1 MTDPVDELF
10 GLPPEDFV
18 AARDALAKSVPA
30 ADRPAVKALRRPTV
44 AGWLV
49 NQLVRAHGDLVE
61 HLLDIGATLRAA
73 QHAGRGSELRAL
85 SVDRRAA
92 TDRLLAAA
100 RDIAAASG
108 RVLTAELQSGVAAS
122 LDAAVADAGSAAQL
136 RRGRLTDALSY
147 AGFGALG
154 LSSVPDADSSSDD
167 RSVRSGDGPSARSR
181 AGRSSPTSTLPARTP
196 TTAPTAEAR
205 PTVDTPA
212 RRRPAAKAA
221 KAATAPNGSTVR
233 EPAEEKA
240 ATERAHRRRVEAE
253 AVLSS
258 AAADRRAA
266 EERLRLAE
274 HALSDA
280 RMNLDLARR
289 AERTAQ
295 STVDR
300 LRRHPS

>member
-49 NQLVRAHGDLVE
+49 NQLVRTHGDLVE
-61 HLLDIGATLRAA
+61 QLLDIGATLRAA

-108 RVLTAELQSGVAAS
+108 RVLTSELQSGVAAS

-154 LSSVPDADSSSDD
+154 LASVPDVDSS
-167 RSVRSGDGPSARSR
+167 AR
-181 AGRSSPTSTLPARTP
+181 PPAP
-196 TTAPTAEAR
+196 APTAVA
-205 PTVDTPA
+205 PATVGTPA
-212 RRRPAAKAA
+212 RPHTAAKAP
-221 KAATAPNGSTVR
+221 TEPSGSIAR
-233 EPAEEKA
+233 EPAVEQA

-258 AAADRRAA
+258 AAAERRAA

-289 AERTAQ
+289 AERAAQ

>member
-85 SVDRRAA
+85 SVDRRSA

-167 RSVRSGDGPSARSR
+167 RSVR
-181 AGRSSPTSTLPARTP
+181 TP
-196 TTAPTAEAR
+196 TTAPTAEA
-205 PTVDTPA
+205 PPPVGTPA
-212 RRRPAAKAA
+212 RRRPAA

-258 AAADRRAA
+258 AAAERRAA